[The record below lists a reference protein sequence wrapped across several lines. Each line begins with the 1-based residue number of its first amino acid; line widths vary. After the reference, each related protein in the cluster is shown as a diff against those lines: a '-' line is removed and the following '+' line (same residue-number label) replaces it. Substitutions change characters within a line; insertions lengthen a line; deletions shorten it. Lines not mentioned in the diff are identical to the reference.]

1 MPAPVGRRLAW
12 LVRLVRL
19 VRVVGPARLVR
30 VCRSVGLGLACL
42 ALAGAAG
49 AAPTA
54 AGTAPATAPGWRWPL
69 DPQPT
74 VLARFEA
81 PAGPFAAGHRGVD
94 LAASVGQRVLAAG
107 PGRVA
112 FSGTVAGKPVVSID
126 HAGGLRTTY
135 EPVLGEVSARDRVAA
150 GEPVGRVAGTPGHC
164 LPVTCLHWGL
174 RTGPGLTSYQDPLSL
189 LGVLPVRLLPVWD
202 VPAADPGPPPWS
214 PLPGGPRVG
223 QTSAGT
229 GRSLVVPDRGPLMA
243 GQR

>member
-1 MPAPVGRRLAW
+1 MRD
-12 LVRLVRL
+12 
-19 VRVVGPARLVR
+19 ARLTC
-30 VCRSVGLGLACL
+30 VCWSVGLGLVCL
-42 ALAGAAG
+42 ALPVAVG

-54 AGTAPATAPGWRWPL
+54 AGAAPAAAPGWRWPL
-69 DPQPT
+69 DPRPT

-94 LAASVGQRVLAAG
+94 LAASVGQRVLSAG
-107 PGRVA
+107 TGTVA

-126 HAGGLRTTY
+126 HSGGLRTTY
-135 EPVLGEVSARDRVAA
+135 EPVLGEVNALDRVAA
-150 GEPVGRVAGTPGHC
+150 GEPIGRVAGIPGHC

-202 VPAADPGPPPWS
+202 VPVGDPGPLPWS
-214 PLPGGPRVG
+214 PLLDLPPVG
-223 QTSAGT
+223 EASAGG
-229 GRSLVVPDRGPLMA
+229 GRPPVVPDRGPLMA